1 MESGGGIAYNP
12 GMSGR
17 NNPLADQ
24 QPDLRIGLGYDNH
37 RLVEGR
43 PLVLG
48 GVTIPAPAG
57 EEAHSDGDV
66 LIHAIVDALLGAIGA
81 GDIGTHFSD
90 RDPRWKG
97 QASRLFLE
105 EAARLVKGKGYRI
118 LNLDSTVI
126 LEKVRL
132 GEWKSAIASSLA
144 AILEP
149 WFDLPAERISVKAK
163 TNERC
168 DAVGEGKAVA
178 AQASVL
184 LIKDRSGGPGR

>member
-1 MESGGGIAYNP
+1 MAYNSRMDPAP
-12 GMSGR
+12 G
-17 NNPLADQ
+17 LL
-24 QPDLRIGLGYDNH
+24 PDLRIGFGYDNH

-43 PLVLG
+43 PLLLG
-48 GVTIPAPAG
+48 GVQIPAPVG

-66 LIHAIVDALLGAIGA
+66 LIHAIVDALLGAVGA

-105 EAARLVKGKGYRI
+105 EAAKMVKGRGYRI
-118 LNLDSTVI
+118 VNIDSTVI

-132 GEWKSAIASSLA
+132 GEWKAAMASSLA
-144 AILEP
+144 AILAP
-149 WFDLPAERISVKAK
+149 WFDLSADRISIKAK

-168 DAVGEGKAVA
+168 DAVGEGKAIV
-178 AQASVL
+178 AQAAVL
-184 LIKDRSGGPGR
+184 LAKDRSGGPEK